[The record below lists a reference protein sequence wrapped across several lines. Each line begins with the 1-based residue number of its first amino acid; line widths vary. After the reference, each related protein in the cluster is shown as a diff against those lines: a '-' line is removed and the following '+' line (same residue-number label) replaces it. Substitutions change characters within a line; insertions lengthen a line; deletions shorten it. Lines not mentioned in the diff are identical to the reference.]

1 MTGYV
6 IRRAAQTVPLLVLIS
21 MVLFGVLHLI
31 PGGPE
36 QVAFSPHLS
45 PQARHALVVELGLD
59 QPLPVQYARWLWGV
73 ARLDFGATYS
83 DGQPVIAAITD
94 RVPATVELLGTAFL
108 VALLLTIPLGILT
121 AVKQYSFVD
130 YAVTLVAYLGI
141 SMPLFW
147 LSEMAILLLAIHFGL
162 FPVGGVQT
170 EGAPPSLP
178 DHLRHLILP
187 AAVLSLYFI
196 AAWSRY
202 LRASMIDVLQR
213 DYLRTARAKGMST
226 LRVVATHALR
236 NALIPLVTVVALDVG
251 SIFGGAVVT
260 ETIFTWP
267 GLGRLFLDA
276 LSARDYPVLMAML
289 ALSALTIVLC
299 NLAADI
305 VYALLDPRIRYA

>member
-45 PQARHALVVELGLD
+45 SQSRHALVVELGLD
-59 QPLPVQYARWLWGV
+59 QPLPIQYARWLWGV
-73 ARLDFGATYS
+73 LRLDFGAIYS
-83 DGQPVIAAITD
+83 DGQPVIAAIAD

-121 AVKQYSFVD
+121 AVKRYSFVD
-130 YAVTLVAYLGI
+130 YAITIIAYLGI

-147 LSEMAILLLAIHFGL
+147 LSEMAILLLAIHLGL

-170 EGAPPSLP
+170 EGAPASLP

-202 LRASMIDVLQR
+202 LRASMIDILQR
-213 DYLRTARAKGMST
+213 DYLRTARAKGVST

-236 NALIPLVTVVALDVG
+236 NALIPLVTVVALDVD

-276 LSARDYPVLMAML
+276 LSARDYPILMAML
-289 ALSALTIVLC
+289 VLSALTIVLC